1 MTLSEQKKHSDIFYI
16 TMSVLALPILLAAIL
31 SYINRSYNPIN
42 TTDFYNII
50 LLLLGTVIILR
61 KLLSNEMFIKNI
73 EAFFIFSGF
82 ALYFCLHILASNTFT
97 LGFLENWNF
106 GQNATIVSLIFW
118 LGSTFFIWK
127 IRSKHLY

>member
-1 MTLSEQKKHSDIFYI
+1 
-16 TMSVLALPILLAAIL
+16 
-31 SYINRSYNPIN
+31 
-42 TTDFYNII
+42 
-50 LLLLGTVIILR
+50 
-61 KLLSNEMFIKNI
+61 
-73 EAFFIFSGF
+73 
-82 ALYFCLHILASNTFT
+82 LHILASNTFT